1 MKQRNYL
8 SCSLSAKWVATE
20 KISRAGL
27 ALWLSRWPLSW
38 RRLLSRRHVAWRSIL
53 RRHSSLGAWT
63 WRHSSPLHIGWHS
76 SSLHI
81 RRHAASLHVRRWPL
95 AAAALHVRW
104 AWSWSSSSSVPSLIA
119 PVLLGLR
126 SQGGLELL
134 VADSVGGN
142 TIKKKEIKN

>member
-8 SCSLSAKWVATE
+8 SRSLSTKWIAPE

-27 ALWLSRWPLSW
+27 ALRLSRWPLSLRW
-38 RRLLSRRHVAWRSIL
+38 LLSGRHVAWRSIL
-53 RRHSSLGAWT
+53 RRHSSLRAWT

-81 RRHAASLHVRRWPL
+81 RRHSAPLHVGRWPL
-95 AAAALHVRW
+95 AAAPLHVRIW
-104 AWSWSSSSSVPSLIA
+104 AWSSSSVSSLIA

-126 SQGGLELL
+126 SQGGLELF

-142 TIKKKEIKN
+142 TVKKKKIKN